1 MKYNR
6 QTPCVY
12 KNLKVVFHGIPKNA
26 STSVKNALYNYEH
39 GLEFQGN
46 KQHIHKGSEKGGSI
60 YPDIEC
66 IKTKFDDWFHFTVVR
81 NPVDRFLSFY
91 NDLFVQTT
99 KKRTSTPKFY
109 TVNRIKLKPMPIDQ
123 VIDMVEQYED
133 DVADEHF
140 ASQSSFIHSD
150 NCLTIKME
158 DLDTGWTKV
167 CNEIRVDYQPL
178 PVYNK
183 STNTTFL
190 TEEQISRIYK
200 RYKTDFE
207 QFGYA
212 I

>member
-12 KNLKVVFHGIPKNA
+12 KNLRVVFHGIPKNA
-26 STSVKNALYNYEH
+26 STSIKNALYTYEH
-39 GLEFQGN
+39 GAEFIST
-46 KQHIHKGSEKGGSI
+46 KQYIHKGNEKGGSI

-81 NPVDRFLSFY
+81 NPIHRFISFY
-91 NDLFVQTT
+91 SDLFAGATNT
-99 KKRTSTPKFY
+99 RNSTPKFY
-109 TVNRIKLKPMPIDQ
+109 LNNRIKLKPTPIDQ
-123 VIDMVEQYED
+123 VIDMIEQFED
-133 DVADEHF
+133 NVADEHF
-140 ASQSSFIHSD
+140 ASQSSFIHVE
-150 NCLTIKME
+150 NCHTIKVE
-158 DLDTGWTKV
+158 DLDAGWTKV

-207 QFGYA
+207 QFGYT